1 MAKNFRDPRTTIE
14 FVEFLKRRWMAT
26 VDAIVDPLML
36 IDRDYEIIQTNRA
49 LADHSKTDV
58 RDLIGKKCY
67 QAFAKRDKP
76 CPGCK
81 IEQTMTSKKAD
92 QFELDEVFSGQ
103 YFEVTTQPIIDTE
116 GNLEGALHIYR
127 DRTVAKQLQNQLI
140 QSEKLASIGL
150 LAGGIAHEI
159 NNPLGGILI
168 FSQMLL
174 REMQPSDPHYQD
186 VQEIESATQ
195 RCKSIVESLLDFAR
209 QQPNINHHH
218 ENSEEVDLRES
229 LKSALKFGCVGGAAD
244 NIEIH
249 EDIAEEAILVEGNRN
264 KTIQIFLNLI
274 QNALHAMPNGGK
286 LFLRARLDKNEDKDL
301 AVVEIQDTGIG
312 IATEDLKRIF
322 DPFYTSKAEGL
333 GTGLGLSIC
342 HGIAEDMGGL
352 IEVSSQVNHGSC
364 FKFSV
369 PALQKNRNSA

>member
-36 IDRDYEIIQTNRA
+36 IDRDYEIIQTNKA
-49 LADHSKTDV
+49 LADHAKTDV

-67 QAFAKRDKP
+67 EAFAGRAEP

-81 IEQTMTSKKAD
+81 IQKTMSSKQAD
-92 QFELDEVFSGQ
+92 QFELDNVIDNQ

-174 REMQPSDPHYQD
+174 REMSKQDPHYQD
-186 VQEIESATQ
+186 VVEIESATQ
-195 RCKSIVESLLDFAR
+195 RCKSIVENLLDFAR
-209 QQPNINHHH
+209 QQPTMHHQAD
-218 ENSEEVDLRES
+218 NAIEVDLRES
-229 LKSALKFGCVGGAAD
+229 LRSALKFGCVGGAAD

-249 EDIAEEAILVEGNRN
+249 EDIASEPVLVQGNRN

-286 LFLRARLDKNEDKDL
+286 LYLRARLEARKDKPF

-312 IATEDLKRIF
+312 ISNDDLKRIF

-342 HGIAEDMGGL
+342 HGIAEDMGGV
-352 IEVSSQVNHGSC
+352 IEVSSQLNQGSC
-364 FKFSV
+364 FRFCV
-369 PALQKNRNSA
+369 PAIDKKRNSA